1 MGSKSKRNGKFKE
14 AAVNYK
20 AAYKIRLNV
29 LGSQHSD
36 TITSYLKFQKMK
48 TIIKDNKET
57 NNYDDYNIESPL
69 PSTLDITNSMSFH
82 ASNNV
87 YHVFGSTNKG
97 SKSNDRSKRID
108 RSEYNFGAVRL
119 RDGTNMI
126 SPTQRERGRIL
137 NSNNRSRSR
146 GNLRQN
152 DHENNNDYSIFPGQ
166 QY

>member
-1 MGSKSKRNGKFKE
+1 MG
-14 AAVNYK
+14 
-20 AAYKIRLNV
+20 RLNV

-87 YHVFGSTNKG
+87 NSNNDYHVFGSTNKG
-97 SKSNDRSKRID
+97 SKSND
-108 RSEYNFGAVRL
+108 
-119 RDGTNMI
+119 
-126 SPTQRERGRIL
+126 
-137 NSNNRSRSR
+137 RSRSR